1 MVIHW
6 QPNPTT
12 TTTNIS
18 RNVCHSHKWNLL
30 DEHLLQAVHDDN
42 TQLRA
47 QHGPEHALLLVLV
60 GQPVP
65 PQYCRVVIGL
75 VRVLVP
81 LLSHAALQKPQE
93 PQPPTTQLTGQHL
106 HEDKYKR
113 SDIYIAPAS
122 YSIIAK
128 LILLSF
134 KKNRKKLIF
143 MQTKTCSWHRQ
154 MLFTA

>member
-113 SDIYIAPAS
+113 SDIYIASAS

-128 LILLSF
+128 LIFLSF
-134 KKNRKKLIF
+134 KKNRKTYFYASQNVLV
-143 MQTKTCSWHRQ
+143 T
-154 MLFTA
+154 